1 MKGIGGGETEVP
13 DSLCPCRY
21 LIPCNHMMLSQRWA
35 VKERDCYS
43 VSAARLLA
51 LTPVCCSS
59 GITVTLGNQERD
71 YILWSRCSQENTGR
85 SFLVEKGLSLPSGKG
100 AEGSKSHPQG

>member
-1 MKGIGGGETEVP
+1 MSHPGCDSRGLGGGGLGTDLQTLNAGP
-13 DSLCPCRY
+13 FWLSRY

-59 GITVTLGNQERD
+59 GITLTLGNQERD
-71 YILWSRCSQENTGR
+71 YILWSKCTHESPGR
-85 SFLVEKGLSLPSGKG
+85 SVTDLGP
-100 AEGSKSHPQG
+100 

>member
-1 MKGIGGGETEVP
+1 MSPLITGVDLQTLNAALL
-13 DSLCPCRY
+13 SSRY

-43 VSAARLLA
+43 VSASSCSP

-59 GITVTLGNQERD
+59 GITLTLGNQE
-71 YILWSRCSQENTGR
+71 
-85 SFLVEKGLSLPSGKG
+85 GLYPLAEARMIAQVGVLPTCIPDPLSDRN
-100 AEGSKSHPQG
+100 